1 MRPSLLAPV
10 APAWIVALFA
20 AIVLAAAGGCAG
32 TGQDDETIGW
42 SAQRLYGEAKDEM
55 ASKNWTKAIKLL
67 EKLEARY
74 PYGRYA
80 QQAQLEVAYA
90 HWKDNERAS
99 AIAAADRFI
108 KLYPN
113 HPNVDYAYYLKGLI
127 NFNELSGLLTWL
139 TSPDMTDRDPKATR
153 EAFEA
158 FKEVVTRFPE
168 SKYADDSGARMRYLV
183 NALASNEIH
192 VARYYMKRSAY
203 LAAANR
209 AQYAIQNYPQ
219 TPATEE
225 ATFILV
231 KAYDALG
238 LTDLRD
244 AAERVM
250 RTNFPNSSY
259 LRGGPKKDVP
269 FWRIWDPDWMNF
281 N

>member
-1 MRPSLLAPV
+1 MRSSLLAPV
-10 APAWIVALFA
+10 ALVAALLLA
-20 AIVLAAAGGCAG
+20 LAAGCA
-32 TGQDDETIGW
+32 TGPADDETVGW

-55 ASKNWTKAIKLL
+55 AAKNWTKAIKYL

-74 PYGRYA
+74 PYGRFA
-80 QQAQLEVAYA
+80 QQAQLEVAYCY
-90 HWKDNERAS
+90 WKDNERAS
-99 AIAAADRFI
+99 AVAAADRFI

-113 HPNVDYAYYLKGLI
+113 HQNVDYAWYLKGLI
-127 NFNELSGLLTWL
+127 NFNELSGMLTWL

-153 EAFEA
+153 EAFDS

-168 SKYADDSGARMRYLV
+168 SKYAEDSAARMRYLV

-209 AQYAIQNYPQ
+209 AQYAIKTYPQ
-219 TPATEE
+219 SPAVEE
-225 ATFILV
+225 ATFILI

-250 RTNFPNSSY
+250 RQNFPDSGF
-259 LRGGPKKDVP
+259 LKPGGRKKDVP
-269 FWRIWDPDWMNF
+269 IWRIWDPDW
-281 N
+281 